1 MDDLDANLS
10 REIYACEY
18 CDHTSSYL
26 SVYNRHLMTR
36 KHQECVNRVKIA
48 ANEQAQ
54 KMQTQTNNNV
64 AYEKSEL
71 LREIEMDDSLDKCV
85 NSKPS
90 TFICSICEYSTYR
103 KLDLERHNLSDRHL
117 AREREKQ
124 QEIGFQCKLCSRTY
138 ANSSSLGKHKKLCSG
153 SSSKQNDK
161 KDLPADNQVLT
172 SLVDIINKKD
182 ERLNAIVMELLKSM
196 PTAQT
201 NMTINSNNNVTNN
214 TMNNNSFNLNF
225 FLNETCKDAL
235 NMSDFIKSIQVGF
248 EDIER
253 IGNIGYVDGLAG
265 IIIKS
270 LQELGVE
277 KRPIHC
283 TDAKRQTLYIKENN
297 EWTKEDANWS
307 HLQHMVNEV
316 QKINLRQLPAWRE
329 QHPNCL
335 TSSSKYTTT
344 YNTMSQ
350 ELMGGECKKVKLQ
363 VKDNKIMNK
372 IMKEVIIDKSLFLGE
387 K

>member
-1 MDDLDANLS
+1 MLHKNNDDAPCENINNKYVNCDAAKIIADLS
-10 REIYACEY
+10 NEKNAKKYMCEP
-18 CDHTSSYL
+18 CDYITSNKFDFS
-26 SVYNRHLMTR
+26 RHCDTR
-36 KHQECVNRVKIA
+36 KHKCNQKNAKTP
-48 ANEQAQ
+48 EQLTI
-54 KMQTQTNNNV
+54 KCEHCSKEFETNSGLWRHSKKCKHVATDDNKQMTVFLDYLKKRDENDMKKNADLKNMVIELCKVIQLTGNNSNSNS
-64 AYEKSEL
+64 AS
-71 LREIEMDDSLDKCV
+71 IV
-85 NSKPS
+85 NSHS
-90 TFICSICEYSTYR
+90 NNTLI
-103 KLDLERHNLSDRHL
+103 
-117 AREREKQ
+117 
-124 QEIGFQCKLCSRTY
+124 
-138 ANSSSLGKHKKLCSG
+138 
-153 SSSKQNDK
+153 QN
-161 KDLPADNQVLT
+161 
-172 SLVDIINKKD
+172 
-182 ERLNAIVMELLKSM
+182 
-196 PTAQT
+196 
-201 NMTINSNNNVTNN
+201 NSNCNN
-214 TMNNNSFNLNF
+214 TTNNNSFNLNF

-253 IGNIGYVDGLAG
+253 IGNIGYIDGISS

-297 EWTKEDANWS
+297 EWTKEDSDWS

-335 TSSSKYTTT
+335 TSSSKYTNT

-350 ELMGGECKKVKLQ
+350 ELMGGDCKKVKMQ

-372 IMKEVIIDKSLFLGE
+372 ILKEVIIDKSLFLGDN

>member
-1 MDDLDANLS
+1 MDILETQGDPKNPTA
-10 REIYACEY
+10 AFTCE
-18 CDHTSSYL
+18 
-26 SVYNRHLMTR
+26 
-36 KHQECVNRVKIA
+36 
-48 ANEQAQ
+48 
-54 KMQTQTNNNV
+54 
-64 AYEKSEL
+64 
-71 LREIEMDDSLDKCV
+71 
-85 NSKPS
+85 
-90 TFICSICEYSTYR
+90 ICSKVFYSFGGLCKHSKKCSNNKDGVLENLIVDNKELKEANKELQTTVKQLIEKNDENIA
-103 KLDLERHNLSDRHL
+103 KLVIEL
-117 AREREKQ
+117 
-124 QEIGFQCKLCSRTY
+124 CKNIQPIIS
-138 ANSSSLGKHKKLCSG
+138 ANNSTTLV
-153 SSSKQNDK
+153 QN
-161 KDLPADNQVLT
+161 
-172 SLVDIINKKD
+172 
-182 ERLNAIVMELLKSM
+182 
-196 PTAQT
+196 
-201 NMTINSNNNVTNN
+201 NSNITNN
-214 TMNNNSFNLNF
+214 TTNNNNNSFNLNF

-265 IIIKS
+265 IIIRS
-270 LQELGVE
+270 LNALGVE

-335 TSSSKYTTT
+335 TSTSKYTTT

-350 ELMGGECKKVKLQ
+350 ELMGGECKKVKMQ
-363 VKDNKIMNK
+363 VKDNKIMNR

>member
-1 MDDLDANLS
+1 MQKFYCEKCDYNTCHKNDFTKHCQTIKHRTANLVIPVIPD
-10 REIYACEY
+10 EVETIFTCEECGKGY
-18 CDHTSSYL
+18 HSAVGL
-26 SVYNRHLMTR
+26 W
-36 KHQECVNRVKIA
+36 KH
-48 ANEQAQ
+48 
-54 KMQTQTNNNV
+54 
-64 AYEKSEL
+64 
-71 LREIEMDDSLDKCV
+71 
-85 NSKPS
+85 
-90 TFICSICEYSTYR
+90 
-103 KLDLERHNLSDRHL
+103 
-117 AREREKQ
+117 
-124 QEIGFQCKLCSRTY
+124 
-138 ANSSSLGKHKKLCSG
+138 
-153 SSSKQNDK
+153 
-161 KDLPADNQVLT
+161 
-172 SLVDIINKKD
+172 NKKCNQKD
-182 ERLNAIVMELLKSM
+182 ETVTTDDVTIVDVLQKENRELKTFMFKREEEFKALVIELCKS
-196 PTAQT
+196 TQANIQHNT
-201 NMTINSNNNVTNN
+201 LIQNNCNN
-214 TMNNNSFNLNF
+214 TTNNNSFNLNV

-270 LQELGVE
+270 LQALGVE
-277 KRPIHC
+277 RRPIHC

-335 TSSSKYTTT
+335 TSSSRFTTT

-387 K
+387 N